1 MVALMQRPKPAALSP
16 ARAALAEA
24 IEKLRTRKRE
34 VDATNEV
41 FEKARAEFWAAL
53 DAVDRAKEILE
64 DAPASA
70 AAHLVAGAMGEEGEA
85 PLSPAQARAKLVAA
99 EELAASK
106 QAIKEAAEKIANE
119 NQFPDVSFYAD
130 RVHCAAAAVIAE
142 SPELQKIITDIET
155 AQRHLVMVARPLA
168 LFFSKSVISETRE
181 NYDNPANVIYRKMQ
195 TAPFLWQD
203 WHDSPGGSALQWA
216 GTWEALL
223 TDASAPLP
231 ASK

>member
-1 MVALMQRPKPAALSP
+1 MTVALMQRPKPAALSP

-24 IEKLRTRKRE
+24 IENLSTRRRE
-34 VDATNEV
+34 NAAKEEA
-41 FEKARAEFWAAL
+41 FEKARSEFWAAV
-53 DAVDRAKEILE
+53 DAADRAKVALAE
-64 DAPASA
+64 APANA
-70 AAHLVAGAMGEEGEA
+70 AAHLTASAMRESSA
-85 PLSPAQARAKLVAA
+85 VPLSPQEARAALLVA
-99 EELAASK
+99 EEIAASK
-106 QAIKEAAEKIANE
+106 KSVKDAAEKIKNE
-119 NQFPDVSFYAD
+119 NRPLDLPLD